1 MEKDSF
7 YLVKKY
13 HKTSFIGNWNEA
25 NECIYL
31 LENILR
37 LSENENL
44 KLKTV
49 KLRTKKTEC

>member
-1 MEKDSF
+1 MEKYSF
-7 YLVKKY
+7 YLVEKY
-13 HKTSFIGNWNEA
+13 HKTSFIGDWNEA

-31 LENILR
+31 SENILR